1 MERERSY
8 AVCLKKDNIPIGYVT
23 VGEADSFDLGYGLKK
38 EFRRR
43 GIMTEAARAVLEELE
58 RNGVPYV
65 TATHDVKNPKS
76 GEVMKRL
83 GMKYR
88 YSYEEQWQPK
98 NIKVVFRMYQLDLD
112 GNDGRVFT
120 KYREA
125 SPSSF
130 AEENL

>member
-1 MERERSY
+1 MRD
-8 AVCLKKDNIPIGYVT
+8 DNIPIGYVT

-38 EFRRR
+38 EFWRR
-43 GIMTEAARAVLEELE
+43 GIMTEAAKAVLDELKKD
-58 RNGVPYV
+58 GIPYV

-120 KYREA
+120 KYREI

-130 AEENL
+130 VEKNCKFFPKG

>member
-1 MERERSY
+1 
-8 AVCLKKDNIPIGYVT
+8 
-23 VGEADSFDLGYGLKK
+23 
-38 EFRRR
+38 
-43 GIMTEAARAVLEELE
+43 MTEAARAVLEELE

-98 NIKVVFRMYQLDLD
+98 NIKVVSRMYQLDLD
-112 GNDGRVFT
+112 GNDGRVYT

-125 SPSSF
+125 SPRSF
-130 AEENL
+130 VEENL